1 MKKVLYFFSSALV
14 AMFAFTGCGDD
25 DEPDFRDDLI
35 GTYSGTVTY
44 DYADYDEEDGW
55 DFDEDSYKI
64 TVVVKKNNS
73 NSKALDFFLE
83 DDEDEPITVT
93 QLEAASNGFAFKIEK
108 MFEEDGEYLIG
119 THDYAIGA
127 TKYDGIF
134 SSNKLQFAI
143 EWIYPD
149 VIEGEYEILDFDL
162 KKN

>member
-1 MKKVLYFFSSALV
+1 MKKAIYFLTSALV
-14 AMFAFTGCGDD
+14 AMLAFTSCGDD

-35 GTYSGTVTY
+35 GTYRGTLTY
-44 DYADYDEEDGW
+44 DGAYYDEEYGW
-55 DFDEDSYKI
+55 GFEDDSEQI
-64 TVVVKKNNS
+64 TIVVKKNNS

-143 EWIYPD
+143 EWICSD
-149 VIEGEYEILDFDL
+149 DIEGEYEILEFDL